1 MELIDTFES
10 LRRKDVINLCDGTR
24 FGHATNL
31 EIQLQTG
38 RICKLII
45 PVSCGC
51 ISFIPPR
58 REYRIPWDCIRKSAT
73 TPSWWR

>member
-45 PVSCGC
+45 PVSCRMY
-51 ISFIPPR
+51 FFYP
-58 REYRIPWDCIRKSAT
+58 A
-73 TPSWWR
+73 